1 MEKIMAFIPIR
12 SGHQKERQEI
22 KLPQLKTVYLV
33 DDNRKFLKTLR
44 DYLEAFGDYLVL
56 GMGTGNRATINEI
69 IEINPDIV
77 IVDYLMPEMDGMQII
92 KEIKPVVN
100 SKIIV
105 VTQYASEQ
113 YLAATLLAGADAF
126 ISKGDIVQRLITT
139 IQDLF

>member
-1 MEKIMAFIPIR
+1 MAFIPIR